1 MKTYILTFEGRQRGA
16 IGAFYNIKVTVEA
29 DCEETVKQKLF
40 DNDCYEFNHIVSIV
54 EKPLT

>member
-1 MKTYILTFEGRQRGA
+1 MKTFILTFEGRQRGA
-16 IGAFYNIKVTVEA
+16 IGIFYPIQVVVEA

-40 DNDCYEFNHIVSIV
+40 NNDCYEFNHIVSIV